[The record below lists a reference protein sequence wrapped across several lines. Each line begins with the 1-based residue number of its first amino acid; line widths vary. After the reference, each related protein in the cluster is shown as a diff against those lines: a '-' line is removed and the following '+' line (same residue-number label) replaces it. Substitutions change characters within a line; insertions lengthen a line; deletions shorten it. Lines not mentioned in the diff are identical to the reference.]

1 MSHVDVLLTS
11 AGEGGEIPVALLSAL
26 TADER
31 DRASRF
37 RQASDRWLFVLGRA
51 LLRYGLGK
59 RFGIEQPRLSL
70 AANGKP
76 RLDPDHGVEFN
87 LSHTRGYVA
96 CAFGQACDLGL
107 DVERLDRIIDGHGIA
122 RAYFATP
129 ERDLLDRTPESGRED
144 VFLRLWTL
152 KEAVVKAAGLGL
164 SLELDRF
171 AVALDPPRLRTAV
184 PELGDPLAWQLH
196 EWCLPQSCRL
206 ALAIRRRNER
216 PLPVSLAE
224 VPTQAL
230 VGSPAPVQAAR

>member
-1 MSHVDVLLTS
+1 MSHVDVLLTA
-11 AGEGGEIPVALLSAL
+11 AGEGGEIPVALLSGL

-37 RQASDRWLFVLGRA
+37 RQARDRWLFVLGRA
-51 LLRYGLGK
+51 LLRYGLRK
-59 RFGIEQPRLSL
+59 RFGIEQPRLCLS
-70 AANGKP
+70 ANGKP
-76 RLDPDHGVEFN
+76 RLDPDHGAEFN

-96 CAFGQACDLGL
+96 CAFGQACDLGI
-107 DVERLDRIIDGHGIA
+107 DVERVDRIIDGDGIA
-122 RAYFATP
+122 RAYFAP
-129 ERDLLDRTPESGRED
+129 SERDLLDRTPESTRED

-164 SLELDRF
+164 SLELGRF

-184 PELGDPLAWQLH
+184 AELGDRSAWQLH

-216 PLPVSLAE
+216 PLPVSLTE
-224 VPTQAL
+224 VPIQVL
-230 VGSPAPVQAAR
+230 VGSPASAQAAR